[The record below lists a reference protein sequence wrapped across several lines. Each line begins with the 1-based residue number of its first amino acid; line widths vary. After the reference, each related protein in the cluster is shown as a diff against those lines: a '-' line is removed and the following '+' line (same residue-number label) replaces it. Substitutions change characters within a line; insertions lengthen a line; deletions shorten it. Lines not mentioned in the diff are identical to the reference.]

1 MPLGNWE
8 GAYGDGRKVLKP
20 QAGILWYAVGQLDFA
35 IWVGEMKKLPLLA
48 LALLFSAMPLF
59 SSVTFGGEFDY
70 YMVNGFKSVSDGD
83 KDQFVDTWYKGE
95 LDFKASVGDYSQV
108 RIEIEEDG
116 SWDGASKLRT
126 ENRKKVVRTDNEGNP
141 SINYF
146 RVITDWGKFFGLE
159 GVAIRTDIGLYS
171 YQTFDR
177 VHFTNFG
184 YEYSENYMNP
194 YLRKDFGFKLSFNFA
209 DGLVQPY
216 YAMSFD
222 TIKSDDNPD
231 GYEFLAGVGFDF
243 DSVGLPLWLEGYFW
257 DQTAS
262 ENNAFGIEAMYTL
275 DFGNYRLKTGGFMIS
290 KEEDEINGRGQQWS
304 WGIAFRAY
312 DAQVCVSGTGAF
324 GDEYWDEKRPDAH
337 SVLSALGVELSY
349 DLLDWLTLITGF
361 GFAFGDYKE
370 NAAGDKIFQTFE
382 AGVILNPSRGIQ
394 YKLGYIYAEKDAVG
408 DNGKLSGYFS
418 RTLNTKKLTAEKGG
432 LYFTMK
438 IDY

>member
-1 MPLGNWE
+1 
-8 GAYGDGRKVLKP
+8 
-20 QAGILWYAVGQLDFA
+20 
-35 IWVGEMKKLPLLA
+35 MKRFSLFYLV
-48 LALLFSAMPLF
+48 LLFVALPAF
-59 SSVTFGGEFDY
+59 SSVSFGGEFDY
-70 YMVNGFKSVSDGD
+70 YMVNGFKSVGKGD
-83 KDQFVDTWYKGE
+83 PDQFVDTWYKGE
-95 LDFKASVGDYSQV
+95 LDFKASVGDCSQV

-126 ENRKKVVRTDNEGNP
+126 ENNKKVVRTDNEGNP

-159 GVAIRTDIGLYS
+159 SVGIRTDIGLYS

-177 VHFTNFG
+177 VHFTGFG

-194 YLRKDFGFKLSFNFA
+194 YLRKDFGFKLSLNFA
-209 DGLVQPY
+209 DGLFQPY

-231 GYEFLAGVGFDF
+231 GYEFLTGVGLDF

-257 DQTAS
+257 NQTGT
-262 ENNAFGIEAMYTL
+262 EENAFGIEAMYTL
-275 DFGNYRLKTGGFMIS
+275 SFDEISLTAGGFMIS
-290 KEEDEINGRGQQWS
+290 SEEDDIDGRGQQWS
-304 WGIAFRAY
+304 FGVAFRAY

-324 GDEYWDEKRPDAH
+324 GDDYWDEKRPDAH
-337 SVLSALGVELSY
+337 SVLSAMGVEASY
-349 DLLDWLTLITGF
+349 DLFDWLTIITGL

-382 AGVILNPSRGIQ
+382 AGVIVKPDKGVK
-394 YKLGYIYAEKDAVG
+394 YKLGYLYADKEAVG
-408 DNGKLSGYFS
+408 KNGKMSGYFT
-418 RTLNTKKLTAEKGG
+418 RTLNTKKLAAEKGG
-432 LYFTMK
+432 LYFTIQ